1 MYYLETTD
9 LSIQQ
14 IADEVG
20 FQDTITLVERL
31 RNTLSIVLQ
40 NIVQQDCAKFTQV
53 LLDKMKSFLVRQRQ
67 IGVIVLRQRFLSG

>member
-31 RNTLSIVLQ
+31 RNYSAPI
-40 NIVQQDCAKFTQV
+40 
-53 LLDKMKSFLVRQRQ
+53 
-67 IGVIVLRQRFLSG
+67 